1 MTTKVTKQKTQK
13 HAKTRMIQLL
23 QKQRVL
29 GSVVVLIL
37 NNFYTPTYFFFIFLE
52 KHVSIMYCSN

>member
-13 HAKTRMIQLL
+13 HEKTRMIQLL

-37 NNFYTPTYFFFIFLE
+37 NNFYTPTYFFLIFLE
-52 KHVSIMYCSN
+52 KHFSIMYCSN